1 MADTH
6 DRLPF
11 ELLQE
16 SSRASVLAS
25 VLHTASSVLWS
36 HLLERRRERR
46 SYRLET
52 VLVLGI
58 NASATVDAE
67 VL

>member
-1 MADTH
+1 MVA
-6 DRLPF
+6 F
-11 ELLQE
+11 
-16 SSRASVLAS
+16 A
-25 VLHTASSVLWS
+25 
-36 HLLERRRERR
+36 ERRREP